1 MGKGQVGR
9 WQKLIV
15 WWLGMELALPFFSLI
30 NCSPLHGRALEDSIQ
45 DFLPANGVQLLQQK
59 QQVVMNNGIVSL
71 TLTNPG
77 GLVTD
82 IRYQGSDNLLE
93 TQNGEDNRGYWD
105 VTWNKPGENDN
116 MDKLLGTSYKVIVQ
130 NIDQIE
136 ISFIS
141 TWDVKVGNAKAPLN
155 VDKRFVMLRD
165 SPGFYTY
172 TVLERLKGW
181 PAFDIQEGRIVFKLQ
196 ENKFHFM
203 AMSDQRQRIMPMPR
217 DRETG
222 RVLDYQEA
230 VLLTNPTNPTLKGE
244 VDDKY
249 LFSCDNKDNKI
260 HGWISINDPVPIGFW
275 MITPSNEFRT
285 GGPLK
290 QDLTSHVGS
299 GATMLSMFIST
310 HYAGEDLALKFQS
323 DEYWKKVFGPVH
335 VYFNSDVRAKQ
346 RPSVLWNDA
355 KQRMLKETTSWPY
368 NFPLSKDFLKSNQR
382 GAVSGQLL
390 VHDWFINKKPLAGAS
405 AYVGLAPPGA
415 ARSWQ
420 TESKGYQ
427 FWTQADP
434 MGNFV
439 INNVVPGTYSLFAW
453 VPGTIG
459 DYKHASDITIKP
471 GSNIKLRN
479 VLFEPPRVG
488 PTLWEIGIADR
499 TAAEFFIPDPSPSIK
514 IHQYKNTGEKFRQY
528 GLWARYKDLYPNND
542 LVYTIG
548 RSDYRKDWFFAH
560 VTRNVGTGV
569 FESPTWQ
576 IKFDLEN
583 VNKGATYTL
592 QVALASANVAE
603 LQVRFNDPNLV
614 VPDFRTGQIG
624 RDNAIA
630 RHGIHGLYYLY
641 NIGITGSRLV
651 DGSNTIFLTQ
661 ARSAGPFREIMYDYL
676 RFEGPSPTSQI
687 ASNIGA

>member
-1 MGKGQVGR
+1 MNERKKFFFSGFFPTDINLGNLERKKMGKGEVGR

-15 WWLGMELALPFFSLI
+15 WCLGMELALPFFSLI
-30 NCSPLHGRALEDSIQ
+30 NCSPLHGRALEENFQ
-45 DFLPANGVQLLQQK
+45 GFLPANGVQLLQQK

-71 TLTNPG
+71 NLTNPG

-82 IRYQGSDNLLE
+82 IRYKGSDNLLE

-105 VTWNKPGENDN
+105 VTWNKPGGKDN
-116 MDKLLGTSYKVIVQ
+116 LDKLLGTSYKVIVQ

-141 TWDVKVGNAKAPLN
+141 TWDVKVGNGKAPLN
-155 VDKRFVMLRD
+155 VDKRFVMLSD
-165 SPGFYTY
+165 SPGFYMY

-203 AMSDQRQRIMPMPR
+203 AMSDKRQRIMPMPS

-222 RVLDYQEA
+222 SVLEYREA

-249 LFSCDNKDNKI
+249 LYSCDNKDNKV
-260 HGWISINDPVPIGFW
+260 HGWISINDPVPIGVW

-290 QDLTSHVGS
+290 QDLTSHVGI
-299 GATMLSMFIST
+299 GAAMLSMFIST

-323 DEYWKKVFGPVH
+323 DEYWKKVFGPVY
-335 VYFNSDVRAKQ
+335 VYFNSHVRGKKH
-346 RPSVLWNDA
+346 PSLLWNDA

-390 VHDWFINKKPLAGAS
+390 VHDWFINKNPLAGAS

-427 FWTQADP
+427 FWRQADP
-434 MGNFV
+434 KGNFV

-479 VLFEPPRVG
+479 VVFEPPRAG

-514 IHQYKNTGEKFRQY
+514 IHQYKNTV
-528 GLWARYKDLYPNND
+528 D
-542 LVYTIG
+542 
-548 RSDYRKDWFFAH
+548 
-560 VTRNVGTGV
+560 
-569 FESPTWQ
+569 
-576 IKFDLEN
+576 KFDSISN
-583 VNKGATYTL
+583 Y
-592 QVALASANVAE
+592 
-603 LQVRFNDPNLV
+603 
-614 VPDFRTGQIG
+614 I
-624 RDNAIA
+624 
-630 RHGIHGLYYLY
+630 YL
-641 NIGITGSRLV
+641 N
-651 DGSNTIFLTQ
+651 F
-661 ARSAGPFREIMYDYL
+661 
-676 RFEGPSPTSQI
+676 
-687 ASNIGA
+687 